1 MTSMYDVTLSDLLN
15 RHAAMKTMLVCDR
28 PANLWFDDECR
39 EAKIRVRALERQFQE
54 SDDPTDRA
62 VWTGGLRSLHS
73 LFNSKKAAAT
83 VQMIAAESGDPKRLW
98 RALDATLGLSQPSPD
113 IPHTA
118 DQFSDFFADK
128 VARIRALTANA
139 APPTF
144 PAAPSSV
151 LNSFSA
157 ITEETL
163 VELLMRSP
171 CKHSSMDPLPS
182 WLLKQCVSLLA
193 PFLTRLINLSIADSA
208 VPECMK
214 MRLSRQN

>member
-1 MTSMYDVTLSDLLN
+1 MIEK
-15 RHAAMKTMLVCDR
+15 HGFQLVSH
-28 PANLWFDDECR
+28 PL
-39 EAKIRVRALERQFQE
+39 
-54 SDDPTDRA
+54 DRA
-62 VWTGGLRSLHS
+62 VWTGGLRTLHS

-118 DQFSDFFADK
+118 DQFSIFFADK

-144 PAAPSSV
+144 AASPSST

-157 ITEETL
+157 ITEESL
-163 VELLMRSP
+163 VDLIMRSP

-208 VPECMK
+208 VPKCMK
-214 MRLSRQN
+214 MAIVTPILKKSNLDPADISNHRPVSNLSFVSKLLERAIKQ